1 MKLSVDDFSY
11 GKVYFNSNCLNS
23 VDRPGT
29 PILSKLSNLS
39 SSSVKPR
46 ISSYAYIKKS
56 NSLYYVRDFHY
67 SCPNNAVHPFLLADI
82 GEGITEC
89 EIVQWFIHPGDQIVE
104 FDKICEVQSDKASV
118 EITSRFTGT
127 VKKLHYKVGEMA
139 KVGNPI
145 VDIETV
151 SSIIEESIP
160 NSDESNL
167 EASPSSPPEQA
178 QGSSEFLTT
187 GDKVLSLA
195 TPAVR
200 RIAREHNIDIGSIKG
215 TGKSGRVTKED
226 VLNHIIPGKDAQL
239 ILKETPDIGFAE
251 DKLVPLSNIQKSMFK
266 TMTRSLKIPH
276 FGYSDEYLL
285 DNIFAFHH
293 SLNDY
298 VSKKNQFSFNK
309 ISLMPIFIKSFSV
322 ALQQFPILNACIIN
336 GDDVNTTKLKYR
348 RSHNI
353 GIAMDTPG
361 GLLVPNLKNVQAKSI
376 FEIASDLQRLKEAG
390 SKNAI
395 SPNDLQEGTIT
406 LSNIGII
413 GGTILSPV
421 VVSSEVCIAAIGK
434 IQKLPRFENV
444 KDEVTGQVI
453 EKIVGKHVA
462 PMSFCADHR
471 VIDGATV
478 ARFSEV
484 WKNLLKNPILLSAG
498 LR

>member
-1 MKLSVDDFSY
+1 M
-11 GKVYFNSNCLNS
+11 
-23 VDRPGT
+23 
-29 PILSKLSNLS
+29 
-39 SSSVKPR
+39 
-46 ISSYAYIKKS
+46 
-56 NSLYYVRDFHY
+56 
-67 SCPNNAVHPFLLADI
+67 HPFLLADI

-89 EIVQWFIHPGDQIVE
+89 EVVQWFIQPGDRIAE

-139 KVGNPI
+139 QVGNPI
-145 VDIETV
+145 VDIETD
-151 SSIIEESIP
+151 SSISEESIQD
-160 NSDESNL
+160 SDESSV
-167 EASPSSPPEQA
+167 EALTSPPPAQA
-178 QGSSEFLTT
+178 QESSEFLTT
-187 GDKVLSLA
+187 EDKVLTLA

-200 RIAREHNIDIGSIKG
+200 RIAREHNIDIGNIEG
-215 TGKSGRVTKED
+215 TGKNGRVTKED
-226 VLNHIIPGKDAQL
+226 VLNHINAGKEPQL
-239 ILKETPDIGFAE
+239 KSKEILDIGISE

-285 DNIFAFHH
+285 DNIFTFHH

-298 VSKKNQFSFNK
+298 IAKKDQFSFSK

-336 GDDVNTTKLKYR
+336 EDDANTAKLKYHK
-348 RSHNI
+348 SHNI
-353 GIAMDTPG
+353 GVAMDTPG
-361 GLLVPNLKNVQAKSI
+361 GLFVPSIKNVQAKSI
-376 FEIASDLQRLKEAG
+376 FEIAGDLQRLQEAG
-390 SKNAI
+390 KKNTI

-413 GGTILSPV
+413 GGTFLSPV
-421 VVSSEVCIAAIGK
+421 VVSSQVCIAAIGK

-444 KDEVTGQVI
+444 KDEVTGHVI
-453 EKIVGKHVA
+453 EKVVGKHVA
-462 PMSFCADHR
+462 PISFCADHR

-484 WKNLLKNPILLSAG
+484 WKNLLKNPLLLSAE